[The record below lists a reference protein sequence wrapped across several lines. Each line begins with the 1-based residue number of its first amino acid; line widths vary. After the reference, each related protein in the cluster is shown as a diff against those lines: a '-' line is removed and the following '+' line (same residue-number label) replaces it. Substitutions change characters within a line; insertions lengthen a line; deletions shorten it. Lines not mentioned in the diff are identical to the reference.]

1 MKPQKREICALF
13 FGGPLQ
19 AKKKGVLGSWFCFSF
34 LHKMSDSSR
43 IRHIECTKHI

>member
-1 MKPQKREICALF
+1 MKPQKEKCALF

-19 AKKKGVLGSWFCFSF
+19 AKKKVFFRELVLFSF